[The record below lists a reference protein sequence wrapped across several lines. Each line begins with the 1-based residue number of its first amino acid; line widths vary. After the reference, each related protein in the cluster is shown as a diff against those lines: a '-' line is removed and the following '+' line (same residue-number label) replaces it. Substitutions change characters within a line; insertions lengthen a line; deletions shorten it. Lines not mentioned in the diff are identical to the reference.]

1 MHWLLSTPD
10 TFSLRNT
17 IQRSGWLLYP
27 PFHVHTLGTQLYR
40 VEHLANSP
48 AVGLTLY
55 QAPAGLVLNTDAQLS
70 GQEIEEASAK
80 VWRMLRLE
88 ENIEP
93 FLRLAR
99 HTENLDS
106 TVRLGARL
114 IRGATLFEDVLTAT
128 VAFRTEGD
136 TLSWELVTGLVD
148 RLGDPLPSNPTLHA
162 FPTPERVLHDVPL
175 LDGLLTRSLIDRIQ
189 RLAHLFH
196 HQSDEVEA
204 LVHRPWSA
212 DDLAISL
219 TREFELEAES
229 LGLLMLSLGRYDHIP
244 DDTLAQRRMGR
255 YVRSHAMSDTTGSE
269 LALSDQAVADPNAA
283 RQFFARWQPWGGL
296 AYWLWDWS
304 RVSASTSVRL
314 HPLR

>member
-1 MHWLLSTPD
+1 MHWLLSTPE
-10 TFSLRNT
+10 TFSLRSA

-40 VEHLANSP
+40 VERLGATA

-55 QAPAGLVLNTDAQLS
+55 QAPAGLVISTESQLS

-99 HTENLDS
+99 HTEHLEA
-106 TVRLGARL
+106 TVRIGARL
-114 IRGATLFEDVLTAT
+114 LRGATLFEDVLTAALAT
-128 VAFRTEGD
+128 HTAGD
-136 TLSWELVTGLVD
+136 TLSWDLVAGLVD

-162 FPTPERVLHDVPL
+162 FPTPERVLRDIALLGDLLASPL
-175 LDGLLTRSLIDRIQ
+175 LDRVEH
-189 RLAHLFH
+189 LARLFH
-196 HQSDEVEA
+196 DDSDEIEA
-204 LVHRPWSA
+204 LVQRSWSA

-219 TREFELEAES
+219 TGALQLEAES
-229 LGLLMLSLGRYDHIP
+229 LGLLMLSLGRYDWIP
-244 DDTLAQRRMGR
+244 NDILSQRRMSRFGGG
-255 YVRSHAMSDTTGSE
+255 HGMTD
-269 LALSDQAVADPNAA
+269 ADAA
-283 RQFFARWQPWGGL
+283 REYFARWHPWGGL

-304 RVSASTSVRL
+304 RVSVFPGIRL
-314 HPLR
+314 HHLP

>member
-10 TFSLRNT
+10 TFSLRGA

-40 VEHLANSP
+40 VERLGTTA

-55 QAPAGLVLNTDAQLS
+55 QAPAGLVLNTEAQLS

-88 ENIEP
+88 ENIQP

-99 HTENLDS
+99 HTDALEA
-106 TVRLGARL
+106 TVRSGAQL

-128 VAFRTEGD
+128 LATRTERD
-136 TLSWELVTGLVD
+136 SLSWNLVAGLVD

-162 FPTPERVLHDVPL
+162 FPTPERVMQDAAL
-175 LDGLLTRSLIDRIQ
+175 LDDLLPGPLTDRVQ
-189 RLAHLFH
+189 TLASLFH
-196 HQSDEVEA
+196 QQRDEVEA
-204 LVHRPWSA
+204 LVQRPWSA
-212 DDLAISL
+212 DDLAVSL
-219 TREFELEAES
+219 MGTFQLEAES

-244 DDTLAQRRMGR
+244 DDMLAQRRMSR
-255 YVRSHAMSDTTGSE
+255 FEGSS
-269 LALSDQAVADPNAA
+269 ATDPEAA
-283 RQFFARWQPWGGL
+283 RRFFARWQPWGGL

-304 RVSASTSVRL
+304 RVSVSTGMNM